1 MKEWIDTV
9 YSEEGDITFLMKET
23 QDEKGNPISTECVGW
38 YYGAPTEKNTEQYIG
53 KLKAEY

>member
-1 MKEWIDTV
+1 MKEWIETAYAESIDT
-9 YSEEGDITFLMKET
+9 TFIMKET

-38 YYGAPTEKNTEQYIG
+38 YYGEPNAEDTEHYIG